1 MAAPLT
7 MDTAAAML
15 GELNQRLTAL
25 QAENDTLRAHSVVQ
39 DAQIAA
45 AVQAAHASA
54 SQAHGAAQPRADVLK
69 PPKPEFFHGDKPD
82 KIDTW
87 LFTVDMYRE
96 AARIPGDASFVA
108 FAASLLKD
116 DALVWWRTLPH
127 KPETFSAFAE
137 AAVAWFKPVLT
148 TQRARDRMHTLTQTG
163 SAQAY
168 VYQFNSLALLLPDLS
183 DAAKMDFFVRGL
195 KDRVAAEVRFRQPA
209 TLEQAI
215 TTAVT
220 VDQVQ
225 YASRSV
231 QGSTR
236 RPNNRMAFNRP
247 ANIRHS
253 SGPAPME
260 LDVLRASYD
269 GPPGYMHLAAMQQRN
284 RRRQLRPAGQRNGA
298 AAPPHSN
305 GQAAGRP
312 QPTGMRPSV
321 SRPPS
326 DSPRCWNCGKT
337 GHSQRQCRQ
346 PWNEQS
352 PFRPANARAQ

>member
-1 MAAPLT
+1 MSSCSSTAQQGIDLHLPNMAVPFT
-7 MDTAAAML
+7 METAAAML
-15 GELNQRLTAL
+15 GELNQRITAL
-25 QAENDTLRAHSVVQ
+25 QADNDTLRARSVAR

-54 SQAHGAAQPRADVLK
+54 SQAQGAAQPRADVLK
-69 PPKPEFFHGDKPD
+69 PPKPEFFYGDKPD

-116 DALVWWRTLPH
+116 DALIWWRTMPQR
-127 KPETFSAFAE
+127 PETFVAFAE

-209 TLEQAI
+209 SLQQAI
-215 TTAVT
+215 NIAVT

-225 YASRSV
+225 YASNRTVRNSAQHRIAV
-231 QGSTR
+231 DSTSNGNSND
-236 RPNNRMAFNRP
+236 PV
-247 ANIRHS
+247 
-253 SGPAPME
+253 PME
-260 LDVLRASYD
+260 LDVLQADHDKGQR
-269 GPPGYMHLAAMQQRN
+269 YMQLAAMQQRD
-284 RRRQLRPAGQRNGA
+284 RQVRPASQHDGTA
-298 AAPPHSN
+298 AKSDSN

-312 QPTGMRPSV
+312 QPWHASQHVQTTQRRTSV
-321 SRPPS
+321 LELR
-326 DSPRCWNCGKT
+326 
-337 GHSQRQCRQ
+337 
-346 PWNEQS
+346 
-352 PFRPANARAQ
+352 